1 MFRSSENI
9 TLTAGIV
16 LGVLYGGK
24 TAIGINPGGTNDKA
38 VARVCGAAAPA
49 PTADGAAPPPGAPGT
64 GFPMGKKSLHFRK
77 IYKCFE
83 LTLCSQLFYYVC
95 L

>member
-24 TAIGINPGGTNDKA
+24 TAIGVNPGGTSVRA
-38 VARVCGAAAPA
+38 FARVCGVAAPA
-49 PTADGAAPPPGAPGT
+49 PTTEGDAPPPRVPGA
-64 GFPMGKKSLHFRK
+64 GFPM
-77 IYKCFE
+77 KCR
-83 LTLCSQLFYYVC
+83 
-95 L
+95 

>member
-1 MFRSSENI
+1 MFGSSENI

-24 TAIGINPGGTNDKA
+24 TAMGVNPRGTSVRA

-49 PTADGAAPPPGAPGT
+49 PAPTTEGDAPPPGAPGAA
-64 GFPMGKKSLHFRK
+64 FPM
-77 IYKCFE
+77 KCK
-83 LTLCSQLFYYVC
+83 
-95 L
+95 

>member
-1 MFRSSENI
+1 MGQYLMFGSSENI

-24 TAIGINPGGTNDKA
+24 TAMGVNPRGTSVRV

-49 PTADGAAPPPGAPGT
+49 PTTEGDAPPPGAPGAA
-64 GFPMGKKSLHFRK
+64 FPM
-77 IYKCFE
+77 KCK
-83 LTLCSQLFYYVC
+83 
-95 L
+95 